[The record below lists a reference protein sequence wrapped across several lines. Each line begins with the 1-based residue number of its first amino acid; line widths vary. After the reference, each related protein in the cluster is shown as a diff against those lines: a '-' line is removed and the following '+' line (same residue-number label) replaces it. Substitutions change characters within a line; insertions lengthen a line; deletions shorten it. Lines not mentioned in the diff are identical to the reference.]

1 VFSSGSAPTAERSCY
16 KGWVGK
22 GEETRSGILSAAGQ
36 VAGQVGL
43 DGLTI
48 GGLAAR
54 TGLSKS
60 GLFAHFGSKEELQL
74 QVHAHN
80 VERFTAE
87 VIRPALRAPRGVPRV
102 RALFEGWLAWAAA
115 PGGCPLLAA
124 SFEFD
129 DRPGPLRDRLVQDQR
144 DWLDTIAM
152 VVTSGI
158 AEGHFRPDLDPRQFA
173 QDLEGVMLA
182 FHLASRLLQDPEAAT
197 RTRRS
202 LETLLA
208 AAGRPTTD

>member
-1 VFSSGSAPTAERSCY
+1 VS
-16 KGWVGK
+16 KGDD
-22 GEETRSGILSAAGQ
+22 TRNGILAAAGQ
-36 VAGQVGL
+36 LAGQVGL

-48 GGLAAR
+48 GGLAIR

-60 GLFAHFGSKEELQL
+60 GLFAHFGSKESLQL
-74 QVHAHN
+74 QVHTFN

-87 VIRPALRAPRGVPRV
+87 VIRPALREPRGEPRV
-102 RALFEGWLAWAAA
+102 RALFERWLSWASAS
-115 PGGCPLLAA
+115 GGCPILAA

-129 DRPGPLRDRLVQDQR
+129 DQPGAVRDRLVRDQR

-152 VVTSGI
+152 VFAGGVT
-158 AEGHFRPDLDPRQFA
+158 EGHFHPDADPRQFA

-182 FHLASRLLQDPEAAT
+182 HHLASRLLQDPDAER

-202 LETLLA
+202 LDVLLT
-208 AAGRPTTD
+208 AAGRPPQD

>member
-1 VFSSGSAPTAERSCY
+1 MS
-16 KGWVGK
+16 KGDD
-22 GEETRSGILSAAGQ
+22 TRSGILATAGQ
-36 VAGQVGL
+36 LAGQVGL

-48 GGLAAR
+48 GGLATR

-87 VIRPALRAPRGVPRV
+87 VIRPALRAPRGEPRL
-102 RALFEGWLAWAAA
+102 RALFERWLEWAAA
-115 PGGCPLLAA
+115 PGGCPMLAA

-152 VVTSGI
+152 IVNSGI
-158 AEGHFRPDLDPRQFA
+158 GEGQFRPDLDPRQFA

-182 FHLASRLLQDPEAAT
+182 FHLASRLLRDPEAAT

-202 LETLLA
+202 LDALLA
-208 AAGRPTTD
+208 AARVPATD

>member
-1 VFSSGSAPTAERSCY
+1 M
-16 KGWVGK
+16 GK
-22 GEETRSGILSAAGQ
+22 GDETRSGILAAAGLL
-36 VAGQVGL
+36 ARQVGL

-48 GGLAAR
+48 GVLATR

-60 GLFAHFGSKEELQL
+60 GLFAHFGSKESLQL

-87 VIRPALRAPRGVPRV
+87 VIRPALREPRGEPRV
-102 RALFEGWLAWAAA
+102 RALFEHWLDWAAIA
-115 PGGCPLLAA
+115 GGCPILAA

-129 DRPGPLRDRLVQDQR
+129 DRPGPMRDRLVRDQR
-144 DWLDTIAM
+144 DWLDTVAM
-152 VVTSGI
+152 VVAGGVT
-158 AEGHFRPDLDPRQFA
+158 EGQFRADLDPRQFA

-182 FHLASRLLQDPEAAT
+182 FHLASRLLQDPDAEA

-202 LETLLA
+202 LDVLLA
-208 AAGRPTTD
+208 AAVNPTTT